1 MAQDYKHRAGLP
13 RKGGKANTPPPT
25 KPGQRKSPAKASKPN
40 KPRVSARKPASV
52 VNTEKVSAWRWVLV
66 VILVGV
72 FAYCLYLISS
82 TADPEPEPSKP
93 VNTVKT
99 VKSVR
104 QEVKKIAVKPAP
116 LKVIAPVAQKPK
128 PIPKPEVQFDFYKVL
143 PEAEFVVPDYEVKT
157 RKREERI
164 GKAKEGA
171 LYSVQAGSFRK
182 YADADS
188 LKAKLVLMGFSPSI
202 EKAAVKSVAW
212 YRVKMGPYK
221 RMASVDAI
229 ISRLTDND
237 MDALVIEVK
246 E

>member
-13 RKGGKANTPPPT
+13 RKGGKATTAPPT
-25 KPGQRKSPAKASKPN
+25 NPGQRKSPAKASKPN
-40 KPRVSARKPASV
+40 KPGVSARKPVSI
-52 VNTEKVSAWRWVLV
+52 VNTEKVSAWRWLLV

-72 FAYCLYLISS
+72 FAYFLYLISS
-82 TADPEPEPSKP
+82 TAEPEPEPSKP
-93 VNTVKT
+93 VKTVKT

-104 QEVKKIAVKPAP
+104 QEVKKIALKPAP
-116 LKVIAPVAQKPK
+116 LKVIAPVAQKIK

-164 GKAKEGA
+164 GKVKEGA

-188 LKAKLVLMGFSPSI
+188 LKAKLVLMGFSPNI
-202 EKAAVKSVAW
+202 EKAPVKSVTW